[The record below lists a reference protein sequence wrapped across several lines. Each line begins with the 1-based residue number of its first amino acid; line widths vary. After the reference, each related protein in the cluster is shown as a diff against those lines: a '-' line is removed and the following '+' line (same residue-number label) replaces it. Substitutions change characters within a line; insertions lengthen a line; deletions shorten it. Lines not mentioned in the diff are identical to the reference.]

1 MNQCL
6 RFPTSRDPALAAPGN
21 LLPFGVSVC
30 RACCIA
36 EFSDVDPAVAPDTFK
51 VNFQNAIFVQKLR
64 DSEKLDLKIFFRITS
79 ATTHQISI
87 PTSLIKLTILL
98 ETMNLSHDS
107 TWLGLLLTNMHIW
120 MLPDQTIFSSMEDT
134 LINVDLVKGV
144 DVLQIHVSNKFSQ
157 APPVNHTQNIS
168 MDHTLPQANKC
179 CRPMI
184 PSNDAIE

>member
-1 MNQCL
+1 MLTQL
-6 RFPTSRDPALAAPGN
+6 LLQIHSRL
-21 LLPFGVSVC
+21 
-30 RACCIA
+30 I
-36 EFSDVDPAVAPDTFK
+36 
-51 VNFQNAIFVQKLR
+51 FQNAIFDQKLR
-64 DSEKLDLKIFFRITS
+64 DSEKLDLKIFFRITF

-134 LINVDLVKGV
+134 LINVDLVKDV